1 MTTGVR
7 VLGRPVVVTLSV
19 ATAMA
24 ALLSFV
30 AGDIHFLLVEP
41 HLHEWWA
48 YGWFFVVVAAG
59 QGAFALLVLLRQ
71 PPWLLLTAIAGNL
84 AILGMYVLS
93 RTNGPPLGPHAGAP
107 ERVAALDVVCTAAEL
122 GVIVA
127 CLVLLPAC
135 IARGATTVLAVVG
148 IALWTGRLT
157 GVLL

>member
-19 ATAMA
+19 ATATA

-48 YGWFFVVVAAG
+48 YGWFFVVVAVG
-59 QGAFALLVLLRQ
+59 QGAFAGLVLLRQ

-93 RTNGPPLGPHAGAP
+93 RTNGPPLGPHAGVP

-127 CLVLLPAC
+127 CLVLLPAR